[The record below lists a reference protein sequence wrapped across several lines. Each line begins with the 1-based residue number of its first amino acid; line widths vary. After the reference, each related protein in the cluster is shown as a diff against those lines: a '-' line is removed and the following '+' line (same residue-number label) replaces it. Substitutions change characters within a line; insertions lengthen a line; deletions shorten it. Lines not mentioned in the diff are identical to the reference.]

1 MKKFNT
7 NLIAILLA
15 VTLALGFIVPSLV
28 IAATTPSLGT
38 AGTYGILSS
47 TFTRNVG
54 ATTITGD
61 VGYTTLS
68 GGGTDVVSGATN
80 TPAPA
85 QSGTDQGTALTALNT
100 QACTFTF
107 ASGPINLS
115 TDTTHGTAGVYTPGV
130 YCTGGSSAASI
141 GTAGI
146 TLNGSGTY
154 IFRINGAFTTVNN
167 SQVTLVGGA
176 TSCDIFFTPTAATTL
191 GANTTFVGTIIDDS
205 GITVGNNTSWT
216 GRALSFGGT
225 VTTDTDTINST
236 CTAPAASPATL
247 NVVKTVVNNNG
258 GTAVSSSFNLHVKL
272 SGGDVAGS
280 PNVGVVSPGRAYTLS
295 AGTYVVSEDSN
306 SSYIESFSGSCDAGG
321 NITLT
326 AGQNA
331 TCTITNTDIPPVP
344 QGSGPLVSAPAVAP
358 LIKILKVPSPAAL
371 PEGPGTVVYNYT
383 VTNVGTVAMSN
394 VTVNDNKCIPVIF
407 VSGDTNSNYILETN
421 ETWNYTCTTT
431 LAQTTTNSVTALG
444 QANGLT
450 AFSVAN
456 ATVVVGTPF
465 VAPIVIPPTTTPA
478 TVAPIV
484 VTIPGLPKTGYP
496 PETDNTTPYI
506 LILAGIVI
514 VTTTSLII
522 SLRKRKQ

>member
-146 TLNGSGTY
+146 K
-154 IFRINGAFTTVNN
+154 
-167 SQVTLVGGA
+167 Q
-176 TSCDIFFTPTAATTL
+176 
-191 GANTTFVGTIIDDS
+191 
-205 GITVGNNTSWT
+205 
-216 GRALSFGGT
+216 
-225 VTTDTDTINST
+225 
-236 CTAPAASPATL
+236 
-247 NVVKTVVNNNG
+247 
-258 GTAVSSSFNLHVKL
+258 
-272 SGGDVAGS
+272 
-280 PNVGVVSPGRAYTLS
+280 
-295 AGTYVVSEDSN
+295 
-306 SSYIESFSGSCDAGG
+306 
-321 NITLT
+321 
-326 AGQNA
+326 
-331 TCTITNTDIPPVP
+331 
-344 QGSGPLVSAPAVAP
+344 
-358 LIKILKVPSPAAL
+358 
-371 PEGPGTVVYNYT
+371 
-383 VTNVGTVAMSN
+383 
-394 VTVNDNKCIPVIF
+394 
-407 VSGDTNSNYILETN
+407 
-421 ETWNYTCTTT
+421 
-431 LAQTTTNSVTALG
+431 
-444 QANGLT
+444 
-450 AFSVAN
+450 
-456 ATVVVGTPF
+456 
-465 VAPIVIPPTTTPA
+465 
-478 TVAPIV
+478 
-484 VTIPGLPKTGYP
+484 
-496 PETDNTTPYI
+496 
-506 LILAGIVI
+506 LAGYIGWWRHI
-514 VTTTSLII
+514 L
-522 SLRKRKQ
+522 